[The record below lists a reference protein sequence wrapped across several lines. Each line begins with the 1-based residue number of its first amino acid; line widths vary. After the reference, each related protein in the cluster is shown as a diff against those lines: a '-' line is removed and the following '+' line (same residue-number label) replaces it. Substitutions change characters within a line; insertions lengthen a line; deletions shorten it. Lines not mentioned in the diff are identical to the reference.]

1 MSADIATSN
10 SSSCLRLLFL
20 HVYHSEIAICM
31 ILHHCL
37 LVLHLIVHLH
47 PYSSLYYYL
56 VTHPPI
62 CSSVPSSASL
72 PHPSPPW
79 FSVCLARHVPD
90 GMGDSS
96 CSGSLSICASLR
108 LSWNLLPVS
117 LLHCAFAAVW
127 WMFDVSFDISFE
139 DAQLM
144 NLLLFAG
151 ILKFRNLSG
160 R

>member
-47 PYSSLYYYL
+47 LYSSLYYYL
-56 VTHPPI
+56 APIHPF
-62 CSSVPSSASL
+62 V
-72 PHPSPPW
+72 HPSRPPRPCPTIPSLASVLPCEAFTRW
-79 FSVCLARHVPD
+79 VTPALGLCLFVRPSVCLGTYCLLV
-90 GMGDSS
+90 
-96 CSGSLSICASLR
+96 CSIV
-108 LSWNLLPVS
+108 LL
-117 LLHCAFAAVW
+117 LLFR
-127 WMFDVSFDISFE
+127 WMFDVSFDVSYE

-151 ILKFRNLSG
+151 ILEFRNLCG
-160 R
+160 RYV